1 MGFLGSTIF
10 YLPFQH
16 YGFYMSDQ
24 TKEEKREFVRASLN
38 IDARVKPLDKEG
50 VDRKHHM
57 RSAFSSLPLPGGL
70 SDDSDQIGTQD
81 TVISYLMEFMFQI
94 NEKLDIVIDL
104 LGGEK
109 SNQNTIEV
117 QETVNISG
125 SGVSLVVSSSVDV
138 GLLLDISLFI
148 PNFPLGV
155 FNIQG
160 EVIRVEPK
168 RGDNSGLYEIGIKFL
183 NISDEERERLIAYT
197 FRQQRRTIRDIK
209 EYD

>member
-1 MGFLGSTIF
+1 
-10 YLPFQH
+10 
-16 YGFYMSDQ
+16 MSDQ
-24 TKEEKREFVRASLN
+24 TEEEKRQFVRASLN

-50 VDRKHHM
+50 LDRKHHM
-57 RSAFSSLPLPGGL
+57 KSAFSSLPLPGG
-70 SDDSDQIGTQD
+70 SSEDSDRIGTQD
-81 TVISYLMEFMFQI
+81 SVISYLMEFMFQI

-104 LGGEK
+104 LGGER
-109 SNQNTIEV
+109 SNQNTIGV

-125 SGVSLVVSSSVDV
+125 SGVSLVVSTSVDV

-155 FNIQG
+155 FNVQG

-168 RGDNSGLYEIGIKFL
+168 RGDNSGLFEIGIKFL
-183 NISDEERERLIAYT
+183 NMSDEERERLIAFT
-197 FRQQRRTIRDIK
+197 FHQQRQTIRDTN

>member
-1 MGFLGSTIF
+1 
-10 YLPFQH
+10 
-16 YGFYMSDQ
+16 MSDQ
-24 TKEEKREFVRASLN
+24 TEEEKRQFVRASLN

-50 VDRKHHM
+50 LDRKHHM
-57 RSAFSSLPLPGGL
+57 KSAFSSLPLPGG
-70 SDDSDQIGTQD
+70 SSEDSDRIGTQD

-109 SNQNTIEV
+109 SNQNTIGV

-125 SGVSLVVSSSVDV
+125 SGVSLVVSTSVDV

-155 FNIQG
+155 FNVQG

-168 RGDNSGLYEIGIKFL
+168 RGDNSGLFKIGIKFL
-183 NISDEERERLIAYT
+183 NMSDEERERLISYT
-197 FRQQRRTIRDIK
+197 FRQQRRTIRDTK
-209 EYD
+209 EHD

>member
-1 MGFLGSTIF
+1 
-10 YLPFQH
+10 
-16 YGFYMSDQ
+16 MSDQ
-24 TKEEKREFVRASLN
+24 TSEEKREFVRAPLN
-38 IDARVKPLDKEG
+38 IDARVKPLDKEDL
-50 VDRKHHM
+50 DRKHHM
-57 RSAFSSLPLPGGL
+57 RSAFSSLPLPGG
-70 SDDSDQIGTQD
+70 SSEDSDRIGTQD

-94 NEKLDIVIDL
+94 NEKLDMVIDL

-109 SNQNTIEV
+109 SIQNTIGV

-125 SGVSLVVSSSVDV
+125 SGVSLIVSTAVEV

-155 FNIQG
+155 FNAQG

-168 RGDNSGLYEIGIKFL
+168 RGDNSGLFEIGIKFL
-183 NISDEERERLIAYT
+183 NMSDEERERLIAFT
-197 FRQQRRTIRDIK
+197 FHQQRQTIRDTN

>member
-16 YGFYMSDQ
+16 CGFYMSDQ

-70 SDDSDQIGTQD
+70 PDDSDQIGTQD

-104 LGGEK
+104 MGGEK

-125 SGVSLVVSSSVDV
+125 SGVSLVVSTSVDV

-148 PNFPLGV
+148 ANFPLGV
-155 FNIQG
+155 FNVQG
-160 EVIRVEPK
+160 EVIRVKPK

>member
-1 MGFLGSTIF
+1 MGFLSSTIF
-10 YLPFQH
+10 YQPFQH
-16 YGFYMSDQ
+16 YGSYMSEQ
-24 TKEEKREFVRASLN
+24 TKEEKREFVRAPLN

-50 VDRKHHM
+50 LDRKHHM
-57 RSAFSSLPLPGGL
+57 RSVFSSLPLPGGP
-70 SDDSDQIGTQD
+70 SEDSDRIGAQD

-109 SNQNTIEV
+109 SNQNTIGV

-125 SGVSLVVSSSVDV
+125 SGVSLVVSTAVEV
-138 GLLLDISLFI
+138 GLLLDVSLFI

-168 RGDNSGLYEIGIKFL
+168 RGDNSGLFEIGIKFL
-183 NISDEERERLIAYT
+183 NMSDEERERLISYT
-197 FRQQRRTIRDIK
+197 FRQQRRTIRDTK

>member
-1 MGFLGSTIF
+1 
-10 YLPFQH
+10 
-16 YGFYMSDQ
+16 MSDQ
-24 TKEEKREFVRASLN
+24 TKDEKREFVRAPLN
-38 IDARVKPLDKEG
+38 IDARIKPLNKEG
-50 VDRKHHM
+50 LDRKHHM
-57 RSAFSSLPLPGGL
+57 RSAFSSLPLPGG
-70 SDDSDQIGTQD
+70 SSEDSDRVGAQD

-109 SNQNTIEV
+109 SNQNTIGV

-125 SGVSLVVSSSVDV
+125 SGVSLVVSTSVDV

-155 FNIQG
+155 FNVQG
-160 EVIRVEPK
+160 EVIRVKPK

-183 NISDEERERLIAYT
+183 DMSDEERERLIAYT